1 MALTANATFAVRRG
15 TGGDYT
21 DLSDQPA
28 GIASYQTTDTART
41 RPVPSIPGQLA
52 IQLLDIRDGNVTF
65 TVDDNPRTNPLFF
78 LYSGQTFQIRVR
90 REGDGSGKPEDVYTG
105 IASINLNN
113 AEGGARSYQVTLT
126 VSALASA
133 DQS

>member
-1 MALTANATFAVRRG
+1 MALTAAATFAVRQ
-15 TGGDYT
+15 DSADDWT

-28 GIASYQTTDTART
+28 GIAGYQATDTTRT

-52 IQLLDIRDGNVTF
+52 VQLLDVHDGNVTF

-78 LYSGQTFQIRVR
+78 LRSGENFQVRVR
-90 REGDGSGKPEDVYTG
+90 REGDGSGKPEDVYEG

-113 AEGGARSYQVTLT
+113 AEGSTRSYQVTLT
-126 VSALASA
+126 VSALNSA